1 MRNRTFADLDRVVAL
16 GGGHGLGRVMSSL
29 SSLGSRL
36 TGIVTTTDNGGSTG
50 RIRRSEGGIAWGD
63 MRNCL
68 NQLITEPSVA
78 STMFEYRFGGNG
90 ELSGHNLG
98 NLMLKA
104 LDHLSVRPLE
114 AINLIRNLLKV
125 EASLIPMS
133 EQPVDLM
140 AIDSE
145 GHEIHG
151 EVNIDQLALPPQE
164 LMLTPSVSATREAVQ
179 AIAEADLILIGPG
192 GFYTSLLPI
201 LLLPEIAQALRRT
214 PRHKWFTLKTSAGST
229 ARMLAAMGSPDPR
242 QIDGVGGAHPLS
254 SKVGIVSPGNTPG
267 VDLQFL
273 FAQLQPNKDTVDTQP
288 NCGNMLA
295 AAVPFALETGMVKA
309 QGDETTLRVLTVNTG
324 MLSDVPLISVQRCTG
339 TRRFPRSRWCWSGQR
354 RTCRRSGWYK

>member
-63 MRNCL
+63 MRNCI
-68 NQLITEPSVA
+68 NQLIAEPSVA
-78 STMFEYRFGGNG
+78 SAMFEYRFGGNG

-125 EASLIPMS
+125 DAFLIPMS
-133 EQPVDLM
+133 EQPVDLV
-140 AIDSE
+140 ALDHE
-145 GHEIHG
+145 GHEVYG
-151 EVNIDQLALPPQE
+151 EVNIDQLDHIPQE
-164 LMLTPSVSATREAVQ
+164 LMLSPPVPATREAVE

-192 GFYTSLLPI
+192 SFYTSLLPI
-201 LLLPEIAQALRRT
+201 LLLDEMAQALRRT
-214 PRHKWFTLKTSAGST
+214 PAPMVFIDNLGKEHSPAANLTLADRITILEHYVGKKVIDAAIVGPKADVKGMEERLVIQTALDASDVTYRHDRVL
-229 ARMLAAMGSPDPR
+229 LR
-242 QIDGVGGAHPLS
+242 Q
-254 SKVGIVSPGNTPG
+254 
-267 VDLQFL
+267 
-273 FAQLQPNKDTVDTQP
+273 
-288 NCGNMLA
+288 
-295 AAVPFALETGMVKA
+295 ALEQAIKA
-309 QGDETTLRVLTVNTG
+309 LG
-324 MLSDVPLISVQRCTG
+324 
-339 TRRFPRSRWCWSGQR
+339 
-354 RTCRRSGWYK
+354 

>member
-68 NQLITEPSVA
+68 NQLITEQSVA
-78 STMFEYRFGGNG
+78 SAMFEYRFSGNG

-125 EASLIPMS
+125 DAFLIPMS

-140 AIDSE
+140 ATDAD
-145 GHEIHG
+145 GHFIYG
-151 EVNIDQLALPPQE
+151 EVNIDQLSSPPQE
-164 LMLTPSVSATREAVQ
+164 LSLYPKAHATREAVQ

-192 GFYTSLLPI
+192 SFYTSLMPI
-201 LLLPEIAQALRRT
+201 LLLEDMDQALRRT
-214 PRHKWFTLKTSAGST
+214 PAPVVFIGNLGKELST
-229 ARMLAAMGSPDPR
+229 AAASLSLAQTLDVMEQRIGKRIVDAVVVGPQTDVSEITDRVVIQEPLEASDVRYRHDRHLLR
-242 QIDGVGGAHPLS
+242 Q
-254 SKVGIVSPGNTPG
+254 
-267 VDLQFL
+267 
-273 FAQLQPNKDTVDTQP
+273 
-288 NCGNMLA
+288 
-295 AAVPFALETGMVKA
+295 ALEKA
-309 QGDETTLRVLTVNTG
+309 IQQLG
-324 MLSDVPLISVQRCTG
+324 
-339 TRRFPRSRWCWSGQR
+339 
-354 RTCRRSGWYK
+354 

>member
-63 MRNCL
+63 MRNCI
-68 NQLITEPSVA
+68 NQLIAEPSVA
-78 STMFEYRFGGNG
+78 SAMFEYRFGGNG

-125 EASLIPMS
+125 DAFLIPMS
-133 EQPVDLM
+133 EQPVDLV
-140 AIDSE
+140 ALDHE
-145 GHEIHG
+145 GHEVYG
-151 EVNIDQLALPPQE
+151 EVNIDQLDHIPQE
-164 LMLTPSVSATREAVQ
+164 LMLSPPVPATREAVE

-192 GFYTSLLPI
+192 SFYTSLLPI
-201 LLLPEIAQALRRT
+201 LLLDEMAQALRRT
-214 PRHKWFTLKTSAGST
+214 PAPMVFIDNLGKEHSPATNLTLADRMTILEHYVGKKVIDAAIVGPKADVKGMEERLVIQTELDASDVTYRHDRVL
-229 ARMLAAMGSPDPR
+229 LR
-242 QIDGVGGAHPLS
+242 Q
-254 SKVGIVSPGNTPG
+254 
-267 VDLQFL
+267 
-273 FAQLQPNKDTVDTQP
+273 
-288 NCGNMLA
+288 
-295 AAVPFALETGMVKA
+295 ALEQAIQALG
-309 QGDETTLRVLTVNTG
+309 
-324 MLSDVPLISVQRCTG
+324 
-339 TRRFPRSRWCWSGQR
+339 
-354 RTCRRSGWYK
+354 

>member
-78 STMFEYRFGGNG
+78 SAMFEYRFAGNG

-125 EASLIPMS
+125 DAFLIPMS
-133 EQPVDLM
+133 EHPVDLM
-140 AIDSE
+140 AIDVND
-145 GHEIHG
+145 HEVYG
-151 EVNIDQLALPPQE
+151 EVNIDQLALPPKE
-164 LMLTPSVSATREAVQ
+164 LMIYPTVPATREAVE
-179 AIAEADLILIGPG
+179 AISEADLIVIGPG
-192 GFYTSLLPI
+192 SFYTSLMP
-201 LLLPEIAQALRRT
+201 LLLVKDLAQAMRRT
-214 PRHKWFTLKTSAGST
+214 PAPVVYIGNLGREL
-229 ARMLAAMGSPDPR
+229 SP
-242 QIDGVGGAHPLS
+242 
-254 SKVGIVSPGNTPG
+254 
-267 VDLQFL
+267 
-273 FAQLQPNKDTVDTQP
+273 
-288 NCGNMLA
+288 A
-295 AAVPFALETGMVKA
+295 AASLSLPDKLALMEQYVGKKIIDAVVVGPKVDVSGLEGRVVVQEPLEASDIKYRHDRHLLRVALEKA
-309 QGDETTLRVLTVNTG
+309 IQGLG
-324 MLSDVPLISVQRCTG
+324 
-339 TRRFPRSRWCWSGQR
+339 
-354 RTCRRSGWYK
+354 

>member
-78 STMFEYRFGGNG
+78 SAMFEYRFSGNG

-114 AINLIRNLLKV
+114 AINLIKNLLKV
-125 EASLIPMS
+125 DASLIPMS
-133 EQPVDLM
+133 EMAVDLM
-140 AIDSE
+140 AIDAE
-145 GHEIHG
+145 GHEVYG
-151 EVNIDQLALPPQE
+151 EVNIDQLELPPKE
-164 LMLTPSVSATREAVQ
+164 LSLYPAVATTREAVQ
-179 AIAEADLILIGPG
+179 AIAQADLIVIGPG
-192 GFYTSLLPI
+192 SFYTSLMPI
-201 LLLPEIAQALRRT
+201 LLLPEMAQALRRT
-214 PRHKWFTLKTSAGST
+214 PAPMVYIANLGRELSPAAASLTLKERLNTMEHYVGKPT
-229 ARMLAAMGSPDPR
+229 
-242 QIDGVGGAHPLS
+242 IDAVVVGPHEDIRGVEDRVIIQRPLEAS
-254 SKVGIVSPGNTPG
+254 DIRYRH
-267 VDLQFL
+267 DRHLL
-273 FAQLQPNKDTVDTQP
+273 RE
-288 NCGNMLA
+288 
-295 AAVPFALETGMVKA
+295 ALEEAIQSLG
-309 QGDETTLRVLTVNTG
+309 
-324 MLSDVPLISVQRCTG
+324 
-339 TRRFPRSRWCWSGQR
+339 
-354 RTCRRSGWYK
+354 

>member
-63 MRNCL
+63 MRNCI
-68 NQLITEPSVA
+68 NQLIAEPSVA
-78 STMFEYRFGGNG
+78 SAMFEYRFGGNG

-125 EASLIPMS
+125 DAFLIPMS
-133 EQPVDLM
+133 EHPVDLV
-140 AIDSE
+140 ALDHE
-145 GHEIHG
+145 GHEVYG
-151 EVNIDQLALPPQE
+151 EVNIDQLDHIPQE
-164 LMLTPSVSATREAVQ
+164 LMLSPPVPATREAVE

-192 GFYTSLLPI
+192 SFYTSLLPI
-201 LLLPEIAQALRRT
+201 LLLDEMAQALRRT
-214 PRHKWFTLKTSAGST
+214 PAPMVFIDNLGKEHSPAANLTLADRMTILEHYVGKKVIDAAIVGPKADVKGMEERLVIQTALDASDVTYRHDRVL
-229 ARMLAAMGSPDPR
+229 LR
-242 QIDGVGGAHPLS
+242 Q
-254 SKVGIVSPGNTPG
+254 
-267 VDLQFL
+267 
-273 FAQLQPNKDTVDTQP
+273 
-288 NCGNMLA
+288 
-295 AAVPFALETGMVKA
+295 ALEQAIQALG
-309 QGDETTLRVLTVNTG
+309 
-324 MLSDVPLISVQRCTG
+324 
-339 TRRFPRSRWCWSGQR
+339 
-354 RTCRRSGWYK
+354 

>member
-68 NQLITEPSVA
+68 NQLITEQSVA
-78 STMFEYRFGGNG
+78 SAMFEYRFGGNG

-125 EASLIPMS
+125 DAFLIPMS

-140 AIDSE
+140 ATDAD
-145 GHEIHG
+145 GHFIYG
-151 EVNIDQLALPPQE
+151 EVNIDQLSSPPQE
-164 LMLTPSVSATREAVQ
+164 LSLYPKAHATREAVQ

-192 GFYTSLLPI
+192 SFYTSLMP
-201 LLLPEIAQALRRT
+201 LLLLEDMDQALRRT
-214 PRHKWFTLKTSAGST
+214 PAPVVFIGNLGKELST
-229 ARMLAAMGSPDPR
+229 AAASLSLGQTLDIMEQRVGKRIIDAVVVGPQVDVSEITDRVVIQEPLEACDIRYRHDR
-242 QIDGVGGAHPLS
+242 QL
-254 SKVGIVSPGNTPG
+254 
-267 VDLQFL
+267 LRQ
-273 FAQLQPNKDTVDTQP
+273 
-288 NCGNMLA
+288 
-295 AAVPFALETGMVKA
+295 ALEKA
-309 QGDETTLRVLTVNTG
+309 IQQLG
-324 MLSDVPLISVQRCTG
+324 
-339 TRRFPRSRWCWSGQR
+339 
-354 RTCRRSGWYK
+354 

>member
-16 GGGHGLGRVMSSL
+16 GGGHGLGRVVSSL

-78 STMFEYRFGGNG
+78 SAMFEYRFAGNG

-125 EASLIPMS
+125 DAFLIPMS
-133 EQPVDLM
+133 EHPVDLM
-140 AIDSE
+140 AIDVE
-145 GHEIHG
+145 GHEVYG
-151 EVNIDQLALPPQE
+151 EVNIDQLTLPPKE
-164 LMLTPSVSATREAVQ
+164 LMTYPAVPATREAVD
-179 AIAEADLILIGPG
+179 AIGEADLILIGPG
-192 GFYTSLLPI
+192 SFYTSLMPI
-201 LLLPEIAQALRRT
+201 LLVKELAQALRRT
-214 PRHKWFTLKTSAGST
+214 PAPVVYIGNLGREL
-229 ARMLAAMGSPDPR
+229 SP
-242 QIDGVGGAHPLS
+242 
-254 SKVGIVSPGNTPG
+254 
-267 VDLQFL
+267 
-273 FAQLQPNKDTVDTQP
+273 
-288 NCGNMLA
+288 A
-295 AAVPFALETGMVKA
+295 AASLTLADKLGIMEQYVGKKIIDAVVVGPKADVSGMSARVVVQEPLEASDIQYRHDRHLLREALEKA
-309 QGDETTLRVLTVNTG
+309 IQALG
-324 MLSDVPLISVQRCTG
+324 
-339 TRRFPRSRWCWSGQR
+339 
-354 RTCRRSGWYK
+354 